1 MAASDYNSLIP
12 QATDQ
17 PSTSQNQ
24 LLLNFGAIM
33 DLIDVDHV
41 DFAAANAGKHK
52 QVTFPVLGI
61 QPTFVGGDVGLF
73 SFLST
78 VTANNE
84 LNFTNFNGIT
94 RPITASLLSTDD
106 TPNNDVPGWFYL
118 PCGMLVK
125 FGSSV
130 ATGSTTVPFPV
141 AGNIPVFAQVMWAAA
156 MPRATGIT
164 DPNTMVSIS
173 SFSATGVTVYGSS
186 RTTAVPAAASFEY
199 IAIGY

>member
-1 MAASDYNSLIP
+1 MPASDYNPNIP
-12 QATDQ
+12 QPTDTGATMQ
-17 PSTSQNQ
+17 PAV
-24 LLLNFGAIM
+24 LLNFGAIM

-41 DFAAANAGKHK
+41 DFAAANAGKHN
-52 QVTFPVLGI
+52 QVTFPVLGV
-61 QPTFVGGDVGLF
+61 QPTFTGGDIGLF

-130 ATGSTTVPFPV
+130 ATGSTTITFPV
-141 AGNIPVFAQVMWAAA
+141 ASNIPPFAQVMWASVCT
-156 MPRATGIT
+156 RATSIA
-164 DPNTMVSIS
+164 DPNTMASLYTS
-173 SFSATGVTVYGSS
+173 SATGLVVYGSA
-186 RTTAVPAAASFEY
+186 RTTAVPAATSFQY